1 MRMNPPDELLADT
14 QRIFEQF
21 TDLLTSEESRQCQAN
36 IVGFLRLLTKWQ
48 SSTEDQTTSSSSDQ

>member
-1 MRMNPPDELLADT
+1 MNPPDELLADT

-21 TDLLTSEESRQCQAN
+21 ADLLTSEESRQCQAN
-36 IVGFLRLLTKWQ
+36 IVGFFRLLTKWQ